1 MIWLFAVFGL
11 GIIISSVTKLNR
23 TSTHDSYNSRAS
35 AYKFDESEHEY
46 KL

>member
-23 TSTHDSYNSRAS
+23 ASNYDSYNSRAG

>member
-1 MIWLFAVFGL
+1 MIWLFVVFGL

-23 TSTHDSYNSRAS
+23 TSTHDSYQ
-35 AYKFDESEHEY
+35 FDESEHNY